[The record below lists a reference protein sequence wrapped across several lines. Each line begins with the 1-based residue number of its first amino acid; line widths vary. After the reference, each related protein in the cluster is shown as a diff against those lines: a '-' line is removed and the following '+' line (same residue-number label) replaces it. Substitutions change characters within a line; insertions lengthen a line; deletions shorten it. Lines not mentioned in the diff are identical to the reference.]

1 MDANINDL
9 YSELRNTRQELLER
23 LMNGTS
29 NPIIKP
35 ILLEELHDVERTIAK
50 LEQGNYGM
58 CELSGELLP
67 TELLKEIPTLQ
78 SKDDYTSLGKFYRKA
93 LF

>member
-23 LMNGTS
+23 LMNGES
-29 NPIIKP
+29 NPLIKP
-35 ILLEELHDVERTIAK
+35 ILLEELSDVEKTIEK
-50 LEQGNYGM
+50 LEQGKFGM

-67 TELLKEIPTLQ
+67 NELLKEIPTLQ
-78 SKDDYTSLGKFYRKA
+78 SLEDYSRLGKFFRKA